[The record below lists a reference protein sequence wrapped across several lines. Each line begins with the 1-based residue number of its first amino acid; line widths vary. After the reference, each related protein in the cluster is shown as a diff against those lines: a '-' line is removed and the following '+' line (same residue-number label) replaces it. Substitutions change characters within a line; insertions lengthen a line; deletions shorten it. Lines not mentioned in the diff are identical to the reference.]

1 MKAGIEEKSEELQ
14 GVTACTVR
22 EQTTT
27 RKKLGEEWKGLVGE
41 RMLKEQ
47 KVSGE
52 GAGRAG
58 VESCPSALCKSM

>member
-1 MKAGIEEKSEELQ
+1 MAGVEEKSEDLQ

-22 EQTTT
+22 GQTI
-27 RKKLGEEWKGLVGE
+27 RKKLGEEWKGLVGERMLKE

-58 VESCPSALCKSM
+58 VEICPS